1 MNVSQIINMVMKVI
15 MRKAINSGI
24 NAGINGASKMGNR
37 RKQAKGEVD
46 EYGQPI
52 GQDGRP
58 QPGNK
63 MSQEQVRQA
72 RKAAR
77 VANRVGKM

>member
-1 MNVSQIINMVMKVI
+1 MNVNQILNMVIKLV

-24 NAGINGASKMGNR
+24 NAGIKGASKMGNR
-37 RKQAKGEVD
+37 RKQSKGEVD
-46 EYGQPI
+46 DYGQPI
-52 GQDGRP
+52 GHEGRP

-63 MSQEQVRQA
+63 MSQEQVRQT

-77 VANRVGKM
+77 VANRIGKM